1 MRHLQRL
8 VLGLFASGLLTLAS
22 PVEAQ
27 VTTSTL
33 VGELRDSSG
42 AVIPGA
48 TVVARHEGTGVS
60 RQTITDVN
68 GEFVLSALPSGAYT
82 VKIELTGFKTLE
94 NHGMQ
99 LGAGQTVR
107 QAFALEVGNLA
118 ETVTV
123 AAESPLAETSASLQ
137 ADSLGAQEVR
147 ELPVNRRNL
156 TNLMSLTPGVSTS
169 GAGDVQMNGVAA
181 GGTGLTVD
189 GTEANSNPEARSLAQ
204 YGGQNQISVMSLD
217 SIAEVQIVKGVLP
230 AEYGGVAGGQIN
242 VISRSGTNTFHGS
255 AFYSG
260 QNEKWNA
267 RNFFSTAQQPVGT
280 FNQYGGTLG
289 GPILRNKAFFF
300 GTYEGYRE
308 NIQQNL
314 NMVVPYQA
322 IKDEIIRALPFSE
335 TATVLGVL
343 NLPTEPIVSTT
354 GVVDPRVGRWRG
366 LGTRRRTENHVVAKA
381 DVAVSNGSNL
391 AVTYTRLRP
400 FTLEPRPVLN
410 NANDREFPNEQDR
423 VAAQMVMTRGAWVSE
438 SRFGWNRTYLARLDA
453 FLSIKGPNAPAEIL
467 PYGRRMPAFSI
478 TNLFATPRSE
488 IWDMAGTTFSLEQ
501 KLSRG
506 FQRHFLKKGF
516 CIMM

>member
-8 VLGLFASGLLTLAS
+8 VLGLFASGLLALAS

-60 RQTITDVN
+60 RQTITDLN
-68 GEFVLSALPSGAYT
+68 GEFVLSALSSGSYT

-107 QAFALEVGNLA
+107 QAFALEVGNLN

-123 AAESPLAETSASLQ
+123 SVASPLVDTSASLQ
-137 ADSLGAQEVR
+137 ADRLEAQEVR

-189 GTEANSNPEARSLAQ
+189 GTEANSSPEARSLAQ

-260 QNEKWNA
+260 QNEKFNA
-267 RNFFSTAQQPVGT
+267 RSFFSSAQKPVGT
-280 FNQYGGTLG
+280 FHQYGGTVG
-289 GPILRNKAFFF
+289 GPVVRNKAFFF
-300 GTYEGYRE
+300 AAYEGYDE
-308 NIQQNL
+308 NVQLNL
-314 NMVVPYQA
+314 SATVPYQQ
-322 IKDEIIRALPFSE
+322 IRDEILSALSFPE
-335 TATVLGVL
+335 TKTVLDVL
-343 NLPTEPIVSTT
+343 PLPTEPIVSSQ
-354 GVVDPRVGRWRG
+354 GVVDTRVGRWRG
-366 LGTRRRTENHVVAKA
+366 LGTRKRTENAPLIKGEGA
-381 DVAVSNGSNL
+381 IFNGGRL

-400 FTLEPRPVLN
+400 FTLEPRAVLN
-410 NANDREFPNEQDR
+410 NR
-423 VAAQMVMTRGAWVSE
+423 
-438 SRFGWNRTYLARLDA
+438 
-453 FLSIKGPNAPAEIL
+453 
-467 PYGRRMPAFSI
+467 
-478 TNLFATPRSE
+478 
-488 IWDMAGTTFSLEQ
+488 
-501 KLSRG
+501 
-506 FQRHFLKKGF
+506 
-516 CIMM
+516 